1 MTKKV
6 LVTGGLGFVGSNLVD
21 ELVKRGD
28 CDVTVI
34 DNLSSESSSWEYNV
48 PGVAYCIGDV
58 RDLDEN
64 TFLGT
69 NFDVIY
75 HLAANARIQPSFQ
88 KPLEYFEIDALGTNK
103 VLELARKCNAKVVYA
118 GSSSAFGGPMLNP
131 YAFAKYTGEQLC
143 EMYSKVFGVST
154 VIARFF
160 NVYGKRQP
168 VTGQWATVVG
178 VFERQYREN
187 KPLTVTGDGTQRR
200 DFTNISD
207 IVDGFIALSE
217 GRHSGEMY
225 QLGTGKNYSITELA
239 QLFSEKIEYIPKR
252 PGEADVT
259 LADWKP
265 VYEATGW
272 KAKVAIAD
280 YVKKYKDSLNE

>member
-1 MTKKV
+1 MIKKI

-21 ELVKRGD
+21 KLLELDNVKI
-28 CDVTVI
+28 TVI
-34 DNLSSESSSWEYNV
+34 DNLSSESSSAEYARNKV
-48 PGVAYCIGDV
+48 EYHIEDV
-58 RDLDEN
+58 RDIEKLSIWDK
-64 TFLGT
+64 
-69 NFDVIY
+69 NFDIIY

-103 VLELARKCNAKVVYA
+103 VLELARKCDAKVVYA

-160 NVYGKRQP
+160 NVYGDRQP

-178 VFERQYREN
+178 VFERQFREN
-187 KPLTVTGDGTQRR
+187 RPLTVTGDGSQRR
-200 DFTNISD
+200 DFTHISD
-207 IVDGFIALSE
+207 IVSGFISLSE
-217 GRHSGEMY
+217 GKHSGEMY

-239 QLFSEKIEYIPKR
+239 QLFSDNIQYIPKR
-252 PGEADVT
+252 PGEAKVT

-265 VYEATGW
+265 VFEKTGW
-272 KAKVAIAD
+272 KAKTAIAD

>member
-28 CDVTVI
+28 CEISVI
-34 DNLSSESSSWEYNV
+34 DNLSSESSSWDYNV
-48 PGVAYCIGDV
+48 PGVTYCIGDV
-58 RDLDEN
+58 RGLER
-64 TFLGT
+64 TTLLGT
-69 NFDVIY
+69 DFDIIY

-103 VLELARKCNAKVVYA
+103 VLELARNCGAKVVYA

-187 KPLTVTGDGTQRR
+187 QPLTVTGDGSQRR

-207 IVDGFIALSE
+207 IVAGFIALSE
-217 GRHSGEMY
+217 GKHSGEMY

-239 QLFSEKIEYIPKR
+239 QLFSDNIEYIPKR
-252 PGEADVT
+252 PGEANVT

-265 VYEATGW
+265 VFESTGW